1 MHESERAEFGK
12 MLLDVFR
19 GLVIGI
25 VVFALMVTAIFLSSE
40 YEWNQQVK
48 RLELEKKR
56 IQLEQIAKADV
67 VGVYAWVNEWERFD
81 KGLGVNEVR
90 SIIKLKPGIEYRV
103 GQLRMFDVNKLCGFN
118 YIKFNEDDDQSYM
131 YPVVTFNYSGWVN
144 FRHSINNDSGWLYYG
159 PTSKGLKTG
168 NWQYLPSEEN
178 YEADA
183 SGWGSGATSLSC
195 AVNGRDNLYVNLHD
209 KSISDDMRRYNYCT
223 TLTLGELYENVPEK
237 YAGRER
243 EVWTSHIVVDAY
255 KVDPREA
262 GNGDVKPEVS
272 FFLRIRHYGNWD
284 ITQEEYDELI
294 FIIPDISGRN
304 ASEYTTIELVI
315 E

>member
-19 GLVIGI
+19 GLLIGI

-67 VGVYAWVNEWERFD
+67 VGVFAWVNEWGTGFEAIGEERHVE
-81 KGLGVNEVR
+81 KLVPGV
-90 SIIKLKPGIEYRV
+90 EYIV
-103 GQLRMFDVNKLCGFN
+103 GQLRKYDVNEFTGFN
-118 YIKFNEDDDQSYM
+118 NIKMDPDDDMRYM

-144 FRHSINNDSGWLYYG
+144 FRYSIDNGSGWLYYG
-159 PTSKGLKTG
+159 PTAKGLKTG

-178 YEADA
+178 YEGDA
-183 SGWGSGATSLSC
+183 SGWGTGATSLSC

-209 KSISDDMRRYNYCT
+209 MSVSDDLRGYNYLT
-223 TLTLGELYENVPEK
+223 TMKLGELSENVPAE

-272 FFLRIRHYGNWD
+272 FLLRIRHYGNWD

>member
-67 VGVYAWVNEWERFD
+67 VGVYAWVNEWGTGFGAIGEERHVE
-81 KGLGVNEVR
+81 KLVPGV
-90 SIIKLKPGIEYRV
+90 EYIV
-103 GQLRMFDVNKLCGFN
+103 GQLRKYDVNEFTGFN
-118 YIKFNEDDDQSYM
+118 NIKMDPDDDMRYM

-144 FRHSINNDSGWLYYG
+144 FRHSINNGSGWLYYG
-159 PTSKGLKTG
+159 PTAKGLKTG
-168 NWQYLPSEEN
+168 NWQYLPSEDN

-183 SGWGSGATSLSC
+183 SGWGNGATSLSC

-223 TLTLGELYENVPEK
+223 TLTLGELFENVPEK
-237 YAGRER
+237 YADRER
-243 EVWTSHIVVDAY
+243 EIWISHIVVDAY
-255 KVDPREA
+255 NVDPREA
-262 GNGDVKPEVS
+262 GNGGAKPEVS
-272 FFLRIRHYGNWD
+272 FLLRIRHYGNWD